1 MHASKHCLIVDN
13 TTQLVKRGGFGG
25 FFEPNVGGNSLLDM
39 DAKCRWIAEATRVFN
54 CFLVNYVAIFFV
66 IVDCFVY
73 CLWPLYVNTN
83 GGYFC
88 G

>member
-39 DAKCRWIAEATRVFN
+39 DAKC
-54 CFLVNYVAIFFV
+54 
-66 IVDCFVY
+66 
-73 CLWPLYVNTN
+73 
-83 GGYFC
+83 G
-88 G
+88 